1 MSYDPSISYSTQQA
15 QPEVFHQL
23 IKHPNGTTTI
33 YETTVPPQKK
43 TTFIQRKKV
52 DPYTIILTP
61 INNTT
66 QQQTIQ
72 SQPQKSILHIH
83 PSTPIIQTNS
93 SSVQFLANP
102 TTYVKKQT
110 VIHPNA
116 ITQKIQPKY
125 TTVIRAPVN
134 VSTQSIIANVAPPQ
148 KLQKPIQKQ
157 KVIMSTSSLQHYRNF
172 GSKSPSNHGPR
183 KQLHPQHIVRNTPT
197 NKIVSNIG

>member
-1 MSYDPSISYSTQQA
+1 M
-15 QPEVFHQL
+15 

-43 TTFIQRKKV
+43 TTFIQRKK

-61 INNTT
+61 ISNAT

-83 PSTPIIQTNS
+83 QSTPIIQTNS

-102 TTYVKKQT
+102 STYVKKQT
-110 VIHPNA
+110 VIHPNS

-125 TTVIRAPVN
+125 TTVIRAPVTAP
-134 VSTQSIIANVAPPQ
+134 SPSIITNVAP
-148 KLQKPIQKQ
+148 KIQKPIQKQ

-172 GSKSPSNHGPR
+172 GSKTPSNHGPR
-183 KQLHPQHIVRNTPT
+183 KQLHPQHIVRSTPT
-197 NKIVSNIG
+197 NTIVSNIA